1 MKGSIIRDLARK
13 AWVMALALG
22 CTVGVGELVAQK
34 DRVLAIDRSLR
45 APLTGHIHPNAKVES
60 DLGRVSADMPM
71 EGMTLVLALSPAQ
84 EADLAKLLESQ
95 QDPNSADF
103 HAWLTP
109 EQYADRFGYSQSD
122 LDRITAWLKAE
133 QLEVISTDRG
143 RTSLTFRG
151 TASRVERAFR
161 TQIHHYDLKG
171 TRHFGN
177 STEPSVPG
185 ALAGMV
191 TAIRGLHDFRMQAR
205 AKPLAAAPRF
215 NNPSNGKHQLAPDD
229 IATIYDLK
237 PLYAAGIDGAGQK
250 LVVVGQTAV
259 DLADIRNFRTNFN
272 LPANDPQV
280 TLVPG
285 FPDPGT
291 SQSDLGEA
299 DLDIEWTGAV
309 ARKATIL
316 YVYSNDVTDAL
327 AYAIDQN
334 LAPVISMSYGF
345 CELPVI
351 KSQLNT
357 LQSYARRGN
366 TQGITWVA
374 ASGDFGAADCYGST
388 RQTGLAV
395 DVPASIPEVTGVGGT
410 EFNEG
415 SGTYWNAT
423 NDANLASAIG
433 YIPEMV
439 WNDPA
444 GSDGAP
450 SSGGG
455 GASAYFP
462 KPAWQTGVGV
472 PSDGFRDVPD
482 ISFSASAAHDGYR
495 VYTQG
500 NFSAYGGTSVAAPV
514 FAGMTALLNHYQVA
528 NGFQTTSGQGNVNT
542 KLYSLAVSAPN
553 AFHDVTVGNN
563 MVNPCTPRA
572 TTCVPTP
579 IGYAATPGYDLATG
593 LGSLDAFNFITAWSQ
608 SASKSTATLAVSANA
623 KTISVTGS
631 VVLTA
636 TVASSG
642 KTAPTGS
649 IAFFA
654 NGVSLGTATLGAGS
668 TPSSATLTVPG
679 TKIGAG
685 DSTIYAQYSG
695 DANYGVSNASVP
707 LTVTGLTVSMSA
719 SSSVATVP
727 RGGNVTLTAT
737 FTTSGT
743 TSAPTGT
750 IKWYAVGSVFGTAT
764 IKAGSLSTALTVAG
778 SSLPTGPTTLTATYS
793 GDSLFAATSATVNV
807 TVVGPKVDGIGSA
820 ASGRVVGAPGMIAS
834 MYGTQLSTSTASAAA
849 IPLPTSLGGSSIT
862 VNGVPAPLFFVSP
875 NQINFQIP
883 YGTASG
889 SASVAITSEG
899 QTLTTPMTIAFA
911 APGIFTQSGVVVPD
925 KTAKRGQLITLYITG
940 EGASKPL
947 PTTGNTPAAGTIPS
961 PAQVVGVLVGG
972 VAVSYDSAKFF
983 IGIPSWSVGVTQI
996 NCTIPDTSPLGVQ
1009 PVTVIVGGVAS
1020 PLANIVITP

>member
-1 MKGSIIRDLARK
+1 MKGLTMRCLTRK
-13 AWVMALALG
+13 AWAVALAMGSTLG
-22 CTVGVGELVAQK
+22 VCELAAQK
-34 DRVLAIDRSLR
+34 NRVAAIDRNLR
-45 APLTGHIHPNAKVES
+45 TQLTGHIHPNAKLES
-60 DLGRVSADMPM
+60 DLGRVPVDMPID
-71 EGMTLVLALSPAQ
+71 GMTLVLALSPTQ
-84 EADLAKLLESQ
+84 ETDLASLLAAQ
-95 QDPNSADF
+95 QDPNSPDF
-103 HAWLTP
+103 RVWLTP

-122 LDRITAWLKAE
+122 LDRITAWLQGE
-133 QLEVISTDRG
+133 QLEVISTGRG
-143 RTSLTFRG
+143 RTGITFRG
-151 TASRVERAFR
+151 TASHVERAFR
-161 TQIHHYDLKG
+161 TQIHHYDLRG
-171 TRHFGN
+171 TRHFAN
-177 STEPSVPG
+177 STEPSVPT
-185 ALAGMV
+185 ALSGMV

-205 AKPLAAAPRF
+205 AKPLAATPRF
-215 NNPSNGKHQLAPDD
+215 NNPSNGRHQLAPDD

-237 PLYAAGIDGAGQK
+237 PLYAAGIDGTGQK
-250 LVVVGQTAV
+250 IAVVGQTAV

-280 TLVPG
+280 LLVPG
-285 FPDPGT
+285 LVDPGT

-309 ARKATIL
+309 ARKATIV

-345 CELPVI
+345 CELPIV
-351 KSQLNT
+351 KSELNT
-357 LQSYARRGN
+357 LQNYARRGN
-366 TQGITWVA
+366 TQGITWIA

-410 EFNEG
+410 EFNESSG
-415 SGTYWNAT
+415 SYWNTT
-423 NDANLASAIG
+423 NDANLASATG

-444 GSDGAP
+444 GSDGSP

-455 GASAYFP
+455 GASAYFA
-462 KPAWQTGVGV
+462 KPVWQTGLGV

-500 NFSAYGGTSVAAPV
+500 NFSTFGGTSVAAPV
-514 FAGMTALLNHYQVA
+514 FAGMTALLNQYQVA
-528 NGFQTTSGQGNVNT
+528 NGFQTTSGQGNLNT

-579 IGYAATPGYDLATG
+579 IGYSATPGYDLATG
-593 LGSLDAFNFITAWSQ
+593 LGSLDGFNFVTAWNQ
-608 SASKSTATLAVSANA
+608 SASKNVATLTASASA

-636 TVASSG
+636 TVAGSG
-642 KTAPTGS
+642 KTVPTGS
-649 IAFFA
+649 ITFFA
-654 NGVSLGTATLGAGS
+654 NGVPLGTAPLSAGA
-668 TPSSATLTVPG
+668 ATLTVQG
-679 TKIGAG
+679 TKLGAG
-685 DSTIYAQYSG
+685 DWTVYAQYSG
-695 DANYGVSNASVP
+695 DATYGVNNAGVS
-707 LTVTGLTVSMSA
+707 LSVTGLTVSMAA

-727 RGGNVTLTAT
+727 RGGTVILTVA

-743 TSAPTGT
+743 TSTPTGT
-750 IKWYAVGSVFGTAT
+750 IKWFAGGSGFGTAN
-764 IKAGSLSTALTVAG
+764 IKAGTLSTALTVPG
-778 SSLPTGPTTLTATYS
+778 SSLPTGPITLTANYS

-834 MYGTQLSTSTASAAA
+834 MYGTQLGTSTASAAA
-849 IPLPTSLGGSSIT
+849 IPLPTSLGGAAIT

-875 NQINFQIP
+875 TQINFQIP
-883 YGTASG
+883 YGTANG
-889 SASVAITSEG
+889 SAAVAITSDG
-899 QTLTTPMTIAFA
+899 QTVTTPMTIAFA
-911 APGIFTQSGVVVPD
+911 APGLFTQSGTVVPD
-925 KTAKRGQLITLYITG
+925 KSAKRGQMITLYITG

-947 PTTGNTPAAGTIPS
+947 PTTGSTPAAGTIPT
-961 PAQVVGVLVGG
+961 PTQLVGVLVGG
-972 VAVSYDSAKFF
+972 VAVSTDSGKFF
-983 IGIPSWSVGVTQI
+983 IGIPGWSVGVTQI

-1009 PVTVIVGGVAS
+1009 PVTVIVGGVSS
-1020 PLANIVITP
+1020 PLANIVITQ